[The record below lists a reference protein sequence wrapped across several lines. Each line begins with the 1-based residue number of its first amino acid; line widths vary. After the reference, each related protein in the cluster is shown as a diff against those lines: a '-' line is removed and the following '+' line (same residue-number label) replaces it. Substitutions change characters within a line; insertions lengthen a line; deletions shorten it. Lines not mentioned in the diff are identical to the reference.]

1 MIYIFI
7 WVVFGEEFLG
17 IKVIVIMKW
26 FIMYFFLDSLDSGF
40 NFSFIFIFIVLGK
53 DCKDDIYLII
63 M

>member
-1 MIYIFI
+1 
-7 WVVFGEEFLG
+7 
-17 IKVIVIMKW
+17 MKW

-40 NFSFIFIFIVLGK
+40 NFFFIFIFIVLGK